1 MCSVTSSCLKPF
13 YGVTVRVA
21 FRVTP
26 FVAEIV
32 TVLVNVTV
40 FVLTVKVAVV
50 EPADTVAL
58 EGTVATP
65 VLLLVSVTTVP
76 PEGASPFRF
85 TVPVEV
91 PPPFNDV
98 GFSETEVSVAAVTV
112 KLVVGVVPA

>member
-1 MCSVTSSCLKPF
+1 M
-13 YGVTVRVA
+13 A

-32 TVLVNVTV
+32 TVLFNVTV
-40 FVLTVKVAVV
+40 FVLTVKVAVI
-50 EPADTVAL
+50 EPADTVVL

-76 PEGASPFRF
+76 PDGAGPFRV

-91 PPPFNDV
+91 PPPFTDV
-98 GFSETEVSVAAVTV
+98 GFSETEVSVAAVTF
-112 KLVVGVVPA
+112 KLAVRVVPA